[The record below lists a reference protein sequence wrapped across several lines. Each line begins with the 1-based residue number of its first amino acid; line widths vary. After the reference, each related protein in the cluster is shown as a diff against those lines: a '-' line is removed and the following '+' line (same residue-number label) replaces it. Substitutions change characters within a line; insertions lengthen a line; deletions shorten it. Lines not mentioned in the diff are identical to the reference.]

1 MSFDLKDEIWAL
13 GRLFPAVTVQDR
25 VVHLPF
31 VMGAVK
37 CTITFNL
44 PEGYPTDLPVI
55 SIEPGHEGLKDSE
68 GRLVEALQAKAAE
81 QKVSCCRLSSSLHFG
96 VLLLGN
102 RAITLFFPSRSDGW
116 LQRVKLRWLLISML
130 SISRRRVGRFLS
142 LRSGSFI

>member
-81 QKVSCCRLSSSLHFG
+81 QKGDYSLFSLAEEAQTFLGSIDPTALPPATGGCSASSCAGCSSRCSQFHGEELEDF
-96 VLLLGN
+96 
-102 RAITLFFPSRSDGW
+102 
-116 LQRVKLRWLLISML
+116 
-130 SISRRRVGRFLS
+130 
-142 LRSGSFI
+142 